1 MLLFL
6 TVSAFAFDDVL
17 PAVASSM
24 DLEIEMPAVNIIAT
38 PDGATPW
45 RRLSDGMAA
54 EFALAKHGI
63 NISDASIVSV
73 ERGETHTR
81 LDWTE
86 LESGQVRLRVDKP
99 NASRICTASLS
110 GRIWAGS
117 GSVGVYAPTAGREEA
132 VSQDLGFMIVDNH
145 PTIGALVALSP
156 GDSVTVTNVRKSGNL
171 MREWVEVK
179 RDSGSLTVDRKPG
192 SERICT
198 SGS

>member
-1 MLLFL
+1 MLLAL
-6 TVSAFAFDDVL
+6 TVSAFADVL
-17 PAVASSM
+17 PAVALSM

-45 RRLSDGMAA
+45 RRLSDGMGA
-54 EFALAKHGI
+54 EIALARYGI
-63 NISDASIVSV
+63 DISDASIVSV

-99 NASRICTASLS
+99 NASRICTASLG
-110 GRIWAGS
+110 GRIWTGS

-132 VSQDLGFMIVDNH
+132 VSQDLGFMIVDDH

-156 GDSVTVTNVRKSGNL
+156 GDSVTVTNVRKNGNL